1 MSLCCVV
8 RVNVVM
14 LSVDRLNVI
23 MLNVARPN
31 VVILSVVAPPKGRE
45 VLLELEI

>member
-14 LSVDRLNVI
+14 LSVVRL
-23 MLNVARPN
+23 MN
-31 VVILSVVAPPKGRE
+31 VVMLSVVALPKGRV
-45 VLLELEI
+45 VLLELDV